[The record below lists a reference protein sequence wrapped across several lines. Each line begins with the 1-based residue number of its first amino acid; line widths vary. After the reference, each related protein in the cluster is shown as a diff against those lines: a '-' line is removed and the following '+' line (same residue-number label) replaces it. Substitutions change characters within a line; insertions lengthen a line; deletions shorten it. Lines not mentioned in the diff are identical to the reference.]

1 MSIIVLVLLFVREI
15 LFVDVLLSIL
25 IFIKTIVMRLSV
37 NDLFDFLVYL
47 ILLSHHS
54 LMCKLQRIIL
64 QLVFLIELLISVIIM
79 LLLLSLF
86 VA

>member
-1 MSIIVLVLLFVREI
+1 MSIIVLVLLFVCEI
-15 LFVDVLLSIL
+15 LLIDVLLSIL

-47 ILLSHHS
+47 VFLSHHS
-54 LMCKLQRIIL
+54 LMCKLQRIVFH
-64 QLVFLIELLISVIIM
+64 LVFLIELFVSVIIM